1 MAPTPATLYK
11 NRVPSNFPLPY
22 RLSWLP
28 RFLVPSQRGDGSGF
42 APSESGGSHG
52 GGRTVRLVFVGDISA
67 VAGVNAPIVDQRLRE
82 AIASADLVIGNCES
96 PVVTRP
102 SKQPG
107 TTFGTRHAMT
117 PRFLAETL
125 AAAAIEPRRLVLSL
139 ANNHALDQGV
149 AGFEETVQALDR
161 LGIRIV
167 GTTRGGLISTVPV
180 GPMTIGFAAFTEW
193 RNQAEADFSGRVV
206 TAVDFERD
214 GWTALREATADLSC
228 ALPHWDLEFR
238 HFPRPE
244 TRALAGRL
252 AAGGVGLVVGGHA
265 HVVQPAERIGDT
277 LVAYALGDF
286 LATAWRRTVWPLR
299 IGAVLVADVG
309 WNTVAPGPIKARIAS
324 YQIIPFMRLRQ
335 NGRERLALLDEIGGN
350 LRNKAENRW
359 RTIFHG

>member
-1 MAPTPATLYK
+1 MLATLYK

-28 RFLVPSQRGDGSGF
+28 RFLVPSLRGDKSGF
-42 APSESGGSHG
+42 APSASGGSLDP
-52 GGRTVRLVFVGDISA
+52 TVRLVFVGDISA
-67 VAGVNAPIVDQRLRE
+67 VAGSNPPCVDDRLRE
-82 AIASADLVIGNCES
+82 TIASADLVIGNCES
-96 PVVTRP
+96 PVVARP
-102 SKQPG
+102 LKQPG

-117 PRFLAETL
+117 QRFLAETL
-125 AAAAIEPRRLVLSL
+125 AAAAIDPRRLVLSL

-149 AGFEETVQALDR
+149 AGFEETLRALDR
-161 LGIRIV
+161 LGIRAI
-167 GTTRGGLISTVPV
+167 GTTSGGLLPTVTV
-180 GPMTIGFAAFTEW
+180 GPMTIGLAAFTHW
-193 RNQAEADFSGRVV
+193 RNQAETNFSGRVV
-206 TAVDFERD
+206 TTADFERD
-214 GWTALREATADLSC
+214 GWTALREAAADLLC

-238 HFPRPE
+238 HFPSPE

-252 AAGGVGLVVGGHA
+252 ATGGVGLVVGGHA

-286 LATAWRRTVWPLR
+286 LGTAWRRTVWPLR
-299 IGAVLVADVG
+299 IGAVLVADIG
-309 WNTVAPGPIKARIAS
+309 RDIAAPERTTAKIAS

-350 LRNKAENRW
+350 LRKKAENRW